1 MSGLR
6 RIGQMLAFLL
16 MGGLAL
22 GPVLID
28 PADRLPYPAHSLYS
42 DLTLTHW
49 SAFEYTR
56 QQLAATGEIPLWRT
70 SILSGTPFAADPL
83 SGLFYPP
90 HWLALFTPLPL
101 APALNLLLWLHLA
114 LAAGAMNALMRRW
127 GAARGAALA
136 SALAY
141 AATPKLIAHLGLGH
155 LTLVEAW
162 AWLPV
167 VLVPLSPSTDRRDA
181 GAEVLWSGAALGVC
195 LLADARLAVYAAI
208 LAVSYLVVSGARRS
222 RRAWPRVMA
231 QVVIL
236 LAVALTLSAA
246 VWLPALML
254 SGETSRAALS
264 IEEAG
269 ALSLDPIYLLGLF
282 VPDRSGAA
290 ERTTYVG
297 LSVLALAVIAWRRG
311 RPPAAR
317 LRGWLIIVIGLGTV
331 LALGSYTPLYELIHR
346 LPGASLLRVPARAW
360 LMTAFALAALA
371 GFGLHRLGA
380 AVRRPE
386 TQKFV
391 WAIGLAIIAIDL
403 LPVDWAVYRAA
414 TVDEAF
420 APGRAAADWLAR
432 QPGEF
437 RVYSPSLSIPQH
449 VAQQFG
455 LQLADGVDPLQ
466 LARYVRFMQTATG
479 VGAWGY
485 SVTLPAFPGLQS
497 DEDVHTV
504 LKDVTPDAAA
514 LGLLNVKYVAAD
526 FPIHAADL
534 IERARFG
541 ATIVYENTRM
551 QPRARLAAGPGQ
563 VRLVEQRANRLV
575 VEATGPG
582 TLVLSEV
589 YAADWTVTLDGQPA
603 AIRPAAD
610 VLRGVDVPA
619 GAHTLE
625 LVYQPRAVY
634 AGALLSLLST
644 LALAWA
650 IVICRR
656 RHGAGRARP

>member
-1 MSGLR
+1 MR
-6 RIGQMLAFLL
+6 TIGRLLVFLL

-28 PADRLPYPAHSLYS
+28 PAGRLPYPAHGLYS

-56 QQLAATGEIPLWRT
+56 QQLAAAGELPLWRT

-90 HWLALFTPLPL
+90 HWLALFTPWPL
-101 APALNLLLWLHLA
+101 ALALNGLLWLHLS
-114 LAAGAMNALMRRW
+114 LAAGAMYALMRRW
-127 GAARGAALA
+127 NVSRGAALA
-136 SALAY
+136 AALAF
-141 AATPKLIAHLGLGH
+141 AATPKIIAHAGLGH
-155 LTLVEAW
+155 LTLIEAW

-167 VLVPLSPSTDRRDA
+167 ALLPLAARDA
-181 GAEVLWSGAALGVC
+181 GDSHDAGGAALWSGAALGAC
-195 LLADARLAVYAAI
+195 LLADARLAVYVAI
-208 LAVSYLVVSGARRS
+208 LIISYLLFTGARRD
-222 RRAWPRVMA
+222 RTTWFKLMA
-231 QVVIL
+231 QIAIVLI
-236 LAVALTLSAA
+236 VAAALSAA

-269 ALSLDPIYLLGLF
+269 TLSLDPIYLLGLLI
-282 VPDRSGAA
+282 PDRSGAA
-290 ERTTYVG
+290 ERTTYAGV
-297 LSVLALAVIAWRRG
+297 SVLALAVAALWRG
-311 RPPAAR
+311 RPPSAR
-317 LRGWLIIVIGLGTV
+317 GRAWLIAVIVFGGA
-331 LALGSYTPLYELIHR
+331 LALGTHTPLYELIYR

-360 LMTAFALAALA
+360 LMVSFALAALA
-371 GFGLHRLGA
+371 GFGLHRLGTS
-380 AVRRPE
+380 VRRAE

-391 WAIGLAIIAIDL
+391 WTIGLALIAIDL
-403 LPVDWAVYRAA
+403 LPVDWAVYRVA

-466 LARYVRFMQTATG
+466 LARYVNFMQTATG

-497 DEDVHTV
+497 DEDVHTA
-504 LKDVTPDAAA
+504 LKDVTPDAVA
-514 LGLLNVKYVAAD
+514 LGLLNVKYVVAD
-526 FPIHAADL
+526 FPIHAAEL

-541 ATIVYENTRM
+541 ATIVYENMRM
-551 QPRARLAAGPGQ
+551 RPRADLAAGAA
-563 VRLVEQRANRLV
+563 RLVTEQANRLV

-589 YAADWTVTLDGQPA
+589 YAADWIARVDGQPA
-603 AIRPAAD
+603 VIRPID
-610 VLRGVDVPA
+610 GVLRGVDVPA
-619 GAHTLE
+619 GAHTIE
-625 LVYQPRAVY
+625 LIYQPRAVY
-634 AGALLSLLST
+634 AGALISLLSVI
-644 LALAWA
+644 ALAWA
-650 IVICRR
+650 ILICRR
-656 RHGAGRARP
+656 RHRVGRSRW